1 MLIIFIILFIE
12 LFIFNTFLIT
22 LNSLNS
28 PMFLFYDTGVNN
40 NIGVDEG
47 MNERMNS
54 NSLLSVPL
62 LFYSLFKDVTV
73 MYKDIS

>member
-1 MLIIFIILFIE
+1 
-12 LFIFNTFLIT
+12 
-22 LNSLNS
+22 
-28 PMFLFYDTGVNN
+28 MFLFYDTGVNN